1 MEYRSCARLTRLS
14 RKQGG
19 KSYAGGL
26 AGTRKYLCATVFKLH
41 IYSEFILAGGILQSS
56 LGQSEHKNL
65 AQLQRTLAVDLPEE
79 LSGIAVTR

>member
-1 MEYRSCARLTRLS
+1 MLRKIDTIVAQARA
-14 RKQGG
+14 

-26 AGTRKYLCATVFKLH
+26 AGARKYLCATVFKLY
-41 IYSEFILAGGILQSS
+41 ICSEFLLAGGILQSS

-65 AQLQRTLAVDLPEE
+65 AHLQRKLAVGLPEE